1 MTAQIPQPAEL
12 LTELQALREELSGLR
27 SRGEGG
33 EAEQRLFRFLE
44 AVPIGIF
51 VVDNTGRPYYANQ
64 ASKEILGKGIMPVGP
79 GELAETYGVYKAGTN
94 EQYPGDRIPIVRA
107 LAGEYPK
114 IEDIEIH
121 RPDRRVP
128 LQVWAAPIFD
138 SKGAIVFAIAA
149 FSDITER
156 RKAERRLSAQYAVT
170 RVLSESA
177 SLPEAVPKLLRA
189 ICESADWEVGAIWT
203 IDRKA
208 ELLRCVDVWCSPGC
222 ENSEFEQLT
231 RRFTFPRGIGLPG
244 RVWQGGRP
252 SWIIDVV
259 HDANFPRAKAAERS
273 GIHGAFGFPILSGSE
288 VTGVIESFSRAVR
301 APDNDVLEM
310 MAAHGSQIGQ
320 FIERKQAEEE
330 LRQAKETA
338 ELAAKSKGD
347 FLAIMSHEIRTP
359 MNAVIGMTGLL
370 LETELT
376 SEQRDYAETI
386 RISGETLLTVIN
398 DILDFSKIDS
408 TNLELERQ
416 PFELYA
422 CVEDA
427 FDLLAQKALEK
438 RIDLVYSID
447 PDVPPFISGDV
458 TRLRQVLVNLC
469 NNALKFTEK
478 GEIFVTVSRRSGA
491 EDAVEL
497 QFAVKDTG
505 IGIPAD
511 KIDRLFKPF
520 SQVDTS
526 TTRRYGGT
534 GLGLA
539 ICARLVE
546 LMGGTI
552 SVETTEGKGSTFT
565 FTIRTAAAPSLP
577 KVYLRSRIPELNGK
591 RALLVDDNATNL
603 KILTA
608 QCRQWGLLVR
618 STTSPAEARDWLA
631 KGEPFDIAI
640 LDMQMPDMDGIQ
652 LAGEIRALR
661 TKNDLPVILLTSL
674 GRQEEILNSAR
685 DLLSACV
692 SKPVKKSQ
700 LFDIVMN
707 VLSETEPAD
716 RPFPSRR
723 KLDQHLA
730 ARLPLRILIAED
742 NAINQKLMLR
752 ILRQMGYTADV
763 AGNGLE
769 ALDALKR
776 KRYDVVFM
784 DVEMPE
790 MDGLEATRAMVM
802 TYPPSARPAIIGT
815 TAYAMEGDREKFLS
829 SGMDDYVSKPIKLE
843 QIQEA
848 LERWGGI
855 KRGTKD
861 DPPQAGT
868 SRGGSGMID
877 PSRIDELRAMG
888 GNGDPELV
896 VHLVE
901 LYVADFPNS
910 VSEIRKHARAANTQK
925 MLMAAHR
932 LKGSSLNL
940 GVTRVADLCKD
951 IESAGRDGRL
961 EELEALLGRLEGC
974 REEVIAE
981 LRRIGGGTAA
991 IQTS

>member
-1 MTAQIPQPAEL
+1 MSGETPHPADIL
-12 LTELQALREELSGLR
+12 SELQALRAELTGLKA
-27 SRGEGG
+27 RGEGG

-44 AVPIGIF
+44 AVPIGVF
-51 VVDNTGRPYYANQ
+51 VVDTSGRPYYANQ

-107 LAGEYPK
+107 LAGEFPK

-121 RPDRRVP
+121 RPDRIVP
-128 LQVWAAPIFD
+128 LQVWAAPIYD

-149 FSDITER
+149 FSDITDR
-156 RKAERRLSAQYAVT
+156 RKAERRLAAQYAVT

-177 SLPEAVPKLLRA
+177 SLPDAAPELLQA
-189 ICESADWEVGAIWT
+189 ICESADWQMGAIWT
-203 IDRKA
+203 IDRRA
-208 ELLRCVDVWCSPGC
+208 DVLQCVDVWCAPGC
-222 ENSEFEQLT
+222 KDSEFEELT
-231 RRFTFPRGIGLPG
+231 RTYTFPRGIGLPG
-244 RVWQGGRP
+244 RVWSDGRP

-259 HDANFPRAKAAERS
+259 HDMNFPRAKAAERS
-273 GIHGAFGFPILSGSE
+273 GIHGAFGFPILSGNE
-288 VTGVIESFSRAVR
+288 VTGVIESFSKEVR
-301 APDNDVLEM
+301 APDDDVLRM

-320 FIERKQAEEE
+320 FIERKEAEEE
-330 LRQAKETA
+330 LRQAKEAA

-376 SEQRDYAETI
+376 AEQRDYAETI

-478 GEIFVTVSRRSGA
+478 GEIFVSVSRRGGSG
-491 EDAVEL
+491 EAVEL
-497 QFAVKDTG
+497 QFSVKDTG

-539 ICARLVE
+539 ISARLVE
-546 LMGGTI
+546 LMGGAI

-565 FTIRTAAAPSLP
+565 FTIHAAAAPSLP

-603 KILTA
+603 KILTT

-618 STTSPAEARDWLA
+618 STTSPTEARDWLA

-661 TKNDLPVILLTSL
+661 RKNDLPVILLTSL
-674 GRQEEILNSAR
+674 GRQEEILRSAK
-685 DLLSACV
+685 DLLAACV

-707 VLSETEPAD
+707 VLSETQPAD
-716 RPFPSRR
+716 TPSPSRR
-723 KLDQHLA
+723 RLDQNLA

-752 ILRQMGYTADV
+752 ILKQMGYAADV

-790 MDGLEATRAMVM
+790 MDGLEAARAIVM
-802 TYPPSARPAIIGT
+802 TYPPHARPAIVGT
-815 TAYAMEGDREKFLS
+815 TAYAMEGDREKILD
-829 SGMDDYVSKPIKLE
+829 SGMDDYISKPIKLE

-848 LERWGGI
+848 LERWGGM
-855 KRGTKD
+855 KHGAKEEPSPT
-861 DPPQAGT
+861 PESGP
-868 SRGGSGMID
+868 GMID
-877 PSRIDELRAMG
+877 PSRIAELKAMG
-888 GNGDPELV
+888 GDGDPELV
-896 VHLVE
+896 IHLIE
-901 LYVADFPNS
+901 LYIADFPNS
-910 VSEIRKHARAANTQK
+910 VAEIRQFAQAGNGQK

-940 GVTRVADLCKD
+940 GVTLVASLCKE
-951 IESAGRDGRL
+951 IEAAVKNGKPGELQILLERL
-961 EELEALLGRLEGC
+961 EMC
-974 REEVIAE
+974 RGEVIAE
-981 LRRIGGGTAA
+981 LRRKGGRQVT
-991 IQTS
+991 